1 MTDLNMGET
10 LWAWVT
16 QTADG
21 SISLISTIMPGVGQ
35 MHMPLIGRS
44 EKILRSPHIE
54 AAARA
59 HGMALGQKV
68 WLRRY
73 TMADEIGRDG

>member
-16 QTADG
+16 EEPDG
-21 SISLISTIMPGVGQ
+21 SISLVSAGTTGLQ
-35 MHMPLIGRS
+35 MPLIGRS
-44 EKILRSPHIE
+44 EKVLRSGHME
-54 AAARA
+54 AIARS
-59 HGMALGQKV
+59 HGYALGQKV

-73 TMADEIGRDG
+73 TLAEEIGRDV